1 MLLLASTMQVDAVI
15 WNGERRLLDIEM
27 SPDWTIRTV
36 FEGEALKLVLQ
47 AITPSISAGLIYLF
61 ANSQSD
67 CGVAEPLPAAASEL
81 LLFAPLVPL
90 VKCPEGFQALSWT
103 AWKEVTSSTCFQDFG
118 MPASMASSLPGMG
131 EEEMDVVSVDSVS
144 NLDDSEEEY
153 GEDLKDSD
161 AAASEGD
168 SDGCSDVST

>member
-1 MLLLASTMQVDAVI
+1 MRVDAVI
-15 WNGERRLLDIEM
+15 CNGERRLLDIDM
-27 SPDWTIRTV
+27 SPDWTIRTD

-61 ANSQSD
+61 ANSQPD

-118 MPASMASSLPGMG
+118 MPVSMASSLPGMG
-131 EEEMDVVSVDSVS
+131 EEDMDVASADSIS
-144 NLDDSEEEY
+144 NLDDSEEDS
-153 GEDLKDSD
+153 GEDLGDSD
-161 AAASEGD
+161 AAASEDD
-168 SDGCSDVST
+168 SDGCSDVSA